1 MAWLNLTKP
10 IQTVNYSLKDE
21 KITLPQTNFFLKKQL
36 IKFSCTFSCTF
47 FIDPFHSA
55 KLKKKIVR
63 ANPEL
68 WGCAIFLPKMAHLS
82 WTKKFWYNP
91 LLFLSSTYW
100 SFSLCKILKIFCC
113 GSRVMR
119 MHHFWPKMIQ
129 LPKTIFFWKLLI
141 LFSSTYYLLSLGK
154 ILKKFFQ
161 QIQLWGCA
169 IFGPRMAHFPKW
181 EFF

>member
-1 MAWLNLTKP
+1 MYLFMYLFHWPL
-10 IQTVNYSLKDE
+10 SFC
-21 KITLPQTNFFLKKQL
+21 KI
-36 IKFSCTFSCTF
+36 
-47 FIDPFHSA
+47 
-55 KLKKKIVR
+55 KKKIVR

-100 SFSLCKILKIFCC
+100 SFSLCKILKNFCC

-119 MHHFWPKMIQ
+119 MHHFWPKMIH

-161 QIQLWGCA
+161 RIQLWGCA
-169 IFGPRMAHFPKW
+169 IFGPKIAHSPY
-181 EFF
+181 EFFFSENLLMSLVSFIHAYLHAKNQSQILVY